1 MTNTTPEGEGGK
13 SASPRLAG
21 MRELEIQVKTCQLCR
36 LAKTRTNAVPGEG
49 YIRTDVMFI
58 GEGPGYHEDK
68 QGRPFVG
75 QAGSFLNELLEL
87 AGLQRDRVYITN
99 VVKCRPPNNRDPE
112 PDEKMA
118 CAPYLERQIALIN
131 PKVIVTL
138 GRHSMGRFFPGE
150 RISQIH
156 GTARVVE
163 GRLCVAMYHPAAGLH
178 QASLADI
185 IRDDFRKLPLFMEE
199 AAARLSTRP
208 MLVEPEERIQAAEQA
223 RAEVVTQPETG
234 TVIDTP
240 VVMEVVATAPAL
252 DGADIAT
259 MQEAPA
265 EYAATEPVAEV
276 VPEAVQVAEVA
287 TAPVEEVRAK
297 PAARRS
303 KKKSGPQYKQMSFF
317 DL

>member
-1 MTNTTPEGEGGK
+1 MTNIASEGEGGK
-13 SASPRLAG
+13 SASPRLSG
-21 MRELEIQVKTCQLCR
+21 MRELEVQVRTCQLCR

-49 YIRTDVMFI
+49 YVRTDVMFI

-75 QAGSFLNELLEL
+75 QAGNFLNELLAL
-87 AGLQRDRVYITN
+87 AGLQRERVYITN

-112 PDEKMA
+112 PDEKLA

-138 GRHSMGRFFPGE
+138 GRHSMSRFFPGE

-156 GTARVVE
+156 GTARVVD

-199 AAARLSTRP
+199 AAHSLSTRP
-208 MLVEPEERIQAAEQA
+208 MMVEPQQRVEAAEEA
-223 RAEVVTQPETG
+223 RAEVIQEPATG
-234 TVIDTP
+234 TVIDAP
-240 VVMEVVATAPAL
+240 VATEVAAPAP
-252 DGADIAT
+252 AASET
-259 MQEAPA
+259 APSTVQEVTA
-265 EYAATEPVAEV
+265 EYTASVSV
-276 VPEAVQVAEVA
+276 SEVA
-287 TAPVEEVRAK
+287 TGAAQAPQAQAAAPEEPKAK
-297 PAARRS
+297 PATRRS
-303 KKKSGPQYKQMSFF
+303 KKKAGPQYKQMSFF